1 MRIYEIVYIFDPQLD
16 EAAIGAKMDRFHDLV
31 TGTDGAEVIEVDHWG
46 ARQLAYP
53 IGGQQLGYYVV
64 AHVRCAPEALTE
76 FERVLKLDNDLLRFL
91 VVVNEGEPTDG
102 ASIMA
107 DRPEGISG
115 SRNDEEEEEDDDDDG
130 RSGEGDDEDDDESES
145 QSDGTPPEF
154 SGGKGRRRRVEG
166 PSIELLNYKDVTTL
180 SRFMTEEGKILPK
193 RTTKVTAGFQR
204 KLGRAV
210 KRARFVGL
218 VPYVRNQ
225 EV

>member
-1 MRIYEIVYIFDPQLD
+1 MRVYEIVYIFDPQLD
-16 EAAIGAKMDRFHDLV
+16 EAAVGAKMDRFHELV
-31 TGTDGAEVIEVDHWG
+31 TGADGAEVMEVDHWG

-53 IGGQQLGYYVV
+53 ISAQQLGYYAV

-76 FERVLKLDNDLLRFL
+76 FERVLKLDVDLLRFL
-91 VVVNEGEPTDG
+91 VVVNEGEPTNG

-107 DRPEGISG
+107 DRPEGVG
-115 SRNDEEEEEDDDDDG
+115 SSRDEEEEDDDDDDRG
-130 RSGEGDDEDDDESES
+130 GPGDDSDDDEGYIPPPE
-145 QSDGTPPEF
+145 GTPPEF

-218 VPYVRNQ
+218 VPYVRTE